1 MKAFS
6 NFVSMIDANELQDG
20 VNEARVVIHNE
31 DYNGAISTERFEWA
45 CYVCPKLTEEFIEG
59 QGPNTGWNTSRLR
72 YYAGK
77 HVLCKPILNHYHG
90 ESSVTNHGY
99 IYTAERFYHASSGIK
114 MKIVNF
120 SRRYCFP
127 SCILKVVKIIPKA
140 NSISSGSANTNRV
153 VAIPDLFHRDKYQ
166 FVNKNHFIS
175 NDEWQS
181 EEFQDNLYD
190 DYYDIDGNWY
200 MRDAIESGMLSNI
213 KYDYYNEEHFD
224 TTQWDYNYG
233 TIDTRGNEGYFTNDD
248 YAYSESADRYFMTT
262 DIANANSY
270 YWCEHRDTY
279 VHEDDLEDYD
289 NFDESIIRSYS
300 YRPDPE
306 FTKPSRWSNSRFSP
320 TTSSFNTGYVRH
332 DNVRGSFIQ
341 ERYLGIEI
349 EVEPQK
355 VNYDV
360 CASMT
365 QDRIGEHVYCKSDS
379 SIAGYEIVAHPA
391 TYEAVKL
398 IKYKELMSDLKKR
411 GTTSYKSGSCGIH
424 VHVNRRSMST
434 LQWMKAIMFVYICSK
449 PVTKIS
455 QRTTSKLNQWSAIQP
470 LEHYVRRVTD
480 NEFNT
485 TIQKLLNGAIGS
497 SARYSAI
504 NTQGSNT
511 YEFRLFRGTTKYE
524 SFMAYIEFV
533 ECLCSFVQQF
543 GSPIFVQDYRLC
555 IRHGHFQNYPHIWV
569 LFCVYAKTKQYSFL
583 LDFLKRKHLYINV

>member
-6 NFVSMIDANELQDG
+6 NFVSIIDADELQDG
-20 VNEARVVIHNE
+20 VNEARVVIHHE
-31 DYNGAISTERFEWA
+31 DYNGMSHVERFEWA
-45 CYVCPKLTEEFIEG
+45 CYVCPKLTEEFINR
-59 QGPNTGWNTSRLR
+59 QGPNTGWNTTRLR
-72 YYAGK
+72 YYAGN
-77 HVLCKPILNHYHG
+77 HVLCKPVLHQHHG
-90 ESSVTNHGY
+90 ESSVTNHGH

-114 MKIVNF
+114 MKIANF

-140 NSISSGSANTNRV
+140 NINRV
-153 VAIPDLFHRDKYQ
+153 EAIPELFHQDKYQ

-181 EEFQDNLYD
+181 EEFQANLYD
-190 DYYDIDGNWY
+190 DYYEIDDNWY
-200 MRDAIESGMLSNI
+200 MRDAVESGMLANI

-224 TTQWDYNYG
+224 TCQWDYHYG
-233 TIDTRGNEGYFTNDD
+233 TIDSRGNEGYFTNDD

-262 DIANANSY
+262 DIANANYY
-270 YWCEHRDTY
+270 YWCDSSDTY
-279 VHEDDLEDYD
+279 VHEDDLQHHDDDYD
-289 NFDESIIRSYS
+289 EGTIRSYS

-306 FTKPSRWSNSRFSP
+306 FTKPSCLPLISS
-320 TTSSFNTGYVRH
+320 TTSSFEAEYISRARRDSRNHY
-332 DNVRGSFIQ
+332 Q
-341 ERYLGIEI
+341 QRYLGIEL

-365 QDRIGEHVYCKSDS
+365 KDRVGDHVYCKSDS
-379 SIAGYEIVAHPA
+379 SVAGYEIVAHPA

-424 VHVNRRSMST
+424 VHVNRRSMSQ

-470 LEHYVRRVTD
+470 LEHYIRRVTD
-480 NEFNT
+480 NEFST
-485 TIQKLLNGAIGS
+485 TIQKLLNGAIGG

-543 GSPIFVQDYRLC
+543 GSPIFVRDYRLC
-555 IRHGHFQNYPHIWV
+555 LRHGHFQNYPHIWV

-583 LDFLKRKHLYINV
+583 LDFLKRKHLYVNI

>member
-6 NFVSMIDANELQDG
+6 NFVSIIDAGELQDG
-20 VNEARVVIHNE
+20 VNEVRVVIHNE
-31 DYNGAISTERFEWA
+31 DYNNEANVERFEWA
-45 CYVCPKLTEEFIEG
+45 CYVCPKLTEKFINA
-59 QGPNTGWNTSRLR
+59 QGPNTGWNTTRLR

-77 HVLCKPILNHYHG
+77 HVLCKPILRHYHG
-90 ESSVTNHGY
+90 ESSVTNDGH
-99 IYTAERFYHASSGIK
+99 IYTADRFYHASSGIK
-114 MKIVNF
+114 MKIANF
-120 SRRYCFP
+120 NRRYCFP
-127 SCILKVVKIIPKA
+127 SCILYVVKIISKA
-140 NSISSGSANTNRV
+140 NINRV
-153 VAIPDLFHRDKYQ
+153 EGIPDLFHQDKYQ

-181 EEFQDNLYD
+181 EEFQENLYD
-190 DYYDIDGNWY
+190 DYYEIDGNWY
-200 MRDAIESGMLSNI
+200 LRDAVESGMLANI
-213 KYDYYNEEHFD
+213 KYDYYNEDHFD
-224 TTQWDYNYG
+224 TSQWDYHYG
-233 TIDTRGNEGYFTNDD
+233 TIDSRGNEGYFTNDD
-248 YAYSESADRYFMTT
+248 YAYSEATDRYFMTT

-270 YWCEHRDTY
+270 YWSDREDTY
-279 VHEDDLEDYD
+279 VHEDDLSEDDDDYD
-289 NFDESIIRSYS
+289 EGTIRSYS

-306 FTKPSRWSNSRFSP
+306 FTKPNGYRVDNYGP
-320 TTSSFNTGYVRH
+320 TTSSYEAGYISQ
-332 DNVRGSFIQ
+332 NPKPGNYNQ
-341 ERYLGIEI
+341 LRYLGIEI

-365 QDRIGEHVYCKSDS
+365 KDRVGDHVYCKSDS
-379 SIAGYEIVAHPA
+379 SVAGYEIVAHPA

-424 VHVNRRSMST
+424 VHVNRRSMSK

-470 LEHYVRRVTD
+470 LEHYARRVTD
-480 NEFNT
+480 NEFST
-485 TIQKLLNGAIGS
+485 TVQKLLNGTIGS

-543 GSPIFVQDYRLC
+543 GSPIFVRDYRLC
-555 IRHGHFQNYPHIWV
+555 MRHGHFQNYPHIWV

-583 LDFLKRKHLYINV
+583 LDFLKRKHLYVNV